1 MCLECS
7 YVRSIEKAQVPKEI
21 MKLTREGPA
30 SEVEEAWRYLIAFSY
45 QSGHLIS
52 QIPDKNKAKTSLKDY
67 LDFNVDIGS

>member
-1 MCLECS
+1 
-7 YVRSIEKAQVPKEI
+7 